1 MYFLSWIMS
10 KKLTVKLI
18 NNKKIRIYKG
28 SMEETTEKSFEQ
40 ILKEE
45 REKVIAEVK
54 EKIRKKKAMMNPDPN
69 YSFEH
74 RFKNIT
80 YEKRNSNKS

>member
-1 MYFLSWIMS
+1 MYYLSWIMS

-28 SMEETTEKSFEQ
+28 SMEDTTEKSFEQ

-45 REKVIAEVK
+45 REKLIAEVK
-54 EKIRKKKAMMNPDPN
+54 EKVRKKKTMMKPVPATRFQNS
-69 YSFEH
+69 SF
-74 RFKNIT
+74 KPV
-80 YEKRNSNKS
+80 